1 VRLLLAAAGTALV
14 VTPWLTWY
22 TGVEDNGPYSDDGW
36 ASFTGV
42 SWLVLAAGLL
52 GLAVAAA
59 PALWRRLPRIVSRLP
74 SLVAAVAAVTVVRH
88 ISTGPV
94 DGGPTDP
101 TTVVYAAAALAAAVA
116 VGSFV
121 VAAAA
126 RRAPRR
132 RRVATL
138 CRGLS
143 RRPSDPPG
151 SSARSR

>member
-1 VRLLLAAAGTALV
+1 VSPPPVVRLLLAAAAIALAA
-14 VTPWLTWY
+14 TPWLTWY

-36 ASFTGV
+36 AAFTGV

-59 PALWRRLPRIVSRLP
+59 PALWTRLPRIASRLP
-74 SLVAAVAAVTVVRH
+74 SLVAAIAAVTVARH

-94 DGGPTDP
+94 AGGPTDP
-101 TTVVYAAAALAAAVA
+101 TAAVYAAAALAAAV
-116 VGSFV
+116 VLGSFV
-121 VAAAA
+121 VSAAAPA
-126 RRAPRR
+126 
-132 RRVATL
+132 
-138 CRGLS
+138 RGLS